1 MKTAKDLMTSPAE
14 CLAPDETIVTAA
26 RMLRKYDV
34 GSMPILDGDTLVG
47 VVTDRDIVI
56 NAVAK
61 GLDPKET
68 PVSAIATTNVVTVE
82 AAAPASEVA
91 ALMAEH
97 QVRRLP
103 VVDGGKVVGMVAQAD
118 VARDLDDGT
127 TGEVVEEISQ
137 A

>member
-1 MKTAKDLMTSPAE
+1 MTAPAQ
-14 CLAPDETIVTAA
+14 CLAPDESLVAAA
-26 RMLRKYDV
+26 RMFSKYDV
-34 GSMPILDGDTLVG
+34 GSMPVVDGGTLVG
-47 VVTDRDIVI
+47 VLTDRDIVI

-68 PVSAIATTNVVTVE
+68 PISKIASTNVVTVD
-82 AAAPASEVA
+82 ASAPASEVA
-91 ALMAEH
+91 SLMAEH

-103 VVDGGKVVGMVAQAD
+103 VVDGGKVVGMVAQAA

>member
-1 MKTAKDLMTSPAE
+1 M
-14 CLAPDETIVTAA
+14 
-26 RMLRKYDV
+26 
-34 GSMPILDGDTLVG
+34 
-47 VVTDRDIVI
+47 
-56 NAVAK
+56 
-61 GLDPKET
+61 
-68 PVSAIATTNVVTVE
+68 VTVD
-82 AAAPASEVA
+82 ASAPASEVA
-91 ALMAEH
+91 SLMAEH

>member
-14 CLAPDETIVTAA
+14 CLAPDETILTAA
-26 RMLRKYDV
+26 RMLSKYDV
-34 GSMPILDGDTLVG
+34 GSMPIVDGDDLVG

-68 PVSAIATTNVVTVE
+68 PISKIASTNVVMVE
-82 AAAPASEVA
+82 ASAPASEVA
-91 ALMAEH
+91 SLMAEH